1 MLTFDAQEKS
11 RSMHMESNIFECR
24 FSVLFVCFFFLSSF
38 PIKMLATDAKM
49 QTIESDPFLYDGQ
62 MFLR

>member
-1 MLTFDAQEKS
+1 
-11 RSMHMESNIFECR
+11 MHKKR
-24 FSVLFVCFFFLSSF
+24 VQVLAHGVKNFGMQVFRFVCLFFFLSSF

-49 QTIESDPFLYDGQ
+49 QTIEPDPFLFFLYDGQ